1 MGQGYGDCQ
10 QKLWAKVQ
18 DVVEEIQGGLDLGRS
33 VWS

>member
-18 DVVEEIQGGLDLGRS
+18 DVEEIQGGLDLGRS